1 MVSKMEKGR
10 GREMTQKQILSSVK
24 DQDLIEKRRN
34 QMIKGAITLFK
45 EKGFHRTTTRE
56 IARESGFSI
65 GTLYEYI
72 RTKEDVLFLVCDSIY
87 LQVRERLD
95 AVIDLQDPSVDSFIG
110 VIKSYFQLM
119 DEMQEEVVVMYQEV
133 KSLEKDTKEYVLQ
146 KERDMVGMLERVIV
160 TCLPHIVSEQDA
172 KLLANNIFIQG
183 QMWGFRRWMLQK
195 QFTLDEYVDRQIHY
209 LLQGDRKSVV

>member
-1 MVSKMEKGR
+1 
-10 GREMTQKQILSSVK
+10 MTQKQILSSVK
-24 DQDLIEKRRN
+24 DHNLIEKRRN
-34 QMIKGAITLFK
+34 QMIKGAIILFK

-56 IARESGFSI
+56 IAKESGFSI

-72 RTKEDVLFLVCDSIY
+72 RTKEDVLFLVCDAIY
-87 LQVRERLD
+87 LQVRESLE
-95 AVIDLQDPSVDSFIG
+95 AAIDLKNPSIESLINV
-110 VIKSYFQLM
+110 VKSYFQLM
-119 DEMQEEVVVMYQEV
+119 DDMQEEVVIMYQEV

-160 TCLPHIVSEQDA
+160 TCLPITITEQDA

-195 QFTLDEYVDRQIHY
+195 QFTLDEYINRQIHY
-209 LLQGDRKSVV
+209 LLQGLDIADTVSKK